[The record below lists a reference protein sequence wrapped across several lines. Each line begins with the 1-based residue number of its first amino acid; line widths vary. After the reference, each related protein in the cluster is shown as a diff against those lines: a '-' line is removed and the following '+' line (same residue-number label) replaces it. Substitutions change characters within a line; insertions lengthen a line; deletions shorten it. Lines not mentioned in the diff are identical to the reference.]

1 MQTQQPILIKR
12 YAGARLYDPAAP
24 SYVTLEQL
32 QRWQAEGVSFRVID
46 AGTGEDLGRDLLG

>member
-24 SYVTLEQL
+24 GYVTLEQL
-32 QRWQAEGVSFRVID
+32 QRWQAEGVSLRVID